1 MAATVNTPRSAH
13 PEPSRV
19 HVSSWANSCGPTSDP
34 HDPGL
39 HGPRQAPRPP
49 PHPQHHIPAR
59 PVFYVH
65 APPPPPFHPY
75 EWPMHFSHNPFAG
88 FPGMGIGMAM
98 PQFPPPTPYMEVPAY
113 IMPHPHMQPVDYRRV
128 IHPQAQAPSAPYQN
142 PYQTCRVRP
151 HLTVPVRETV
161 NSAVQTEP
169 QQRETVNS
177 AVQTEPQQRGGS
189 VFGEESPL
197 PNADSDRETVV
208 NCPLCSSTNSRKQHS
223 AEVENYALH
232 SSNAKGLQVRGTS
245 NVLQPTVTT
254 AIQSCIGATLVT
266 QKSQKESVGRENVSP
281 CRNAHCNVLSIGSQ
295 DGMVPVFSSSQQEEA
310 VYKERRISVLDTLMS
325 GGDVTP
331 QLKMADKLPQNDL
344 ATEGE
349 QVKSVPHSG
358 VETRN
363 GPEVADPADDAQCNF
378 ISKHSEVLLEVLKLS
393 DAEVGRESRNDDESL
408 GLFGSVW
415 PCLPYADELL
425 QSSSHNTI
433 ESNPHE
439 DTAPISPC
447 INNSSYLKRPWNAS
461 IWSVESLAPFIPTKE
476 WLLQNSVL
484 AADVIVEEA
493 DNDNLIVKSRKKRSS
508 SDTSLSD
515 SWLLFSTPTGKT
527 SPRKEPE
534 IECDMEAS
542 DMGSRVQAQSVAPSE
557 KGRSAS
563 PNDLQ
568 SKMILSTPTAEDTNR
583 SSEPEAI
590 QSPNQDILNE
600 QQNKR
605 TCSHLQEKSPR
616 LNPTEEK
623 TCARRLNL
631 QNGAD
636 INLEDEHMGTKKMVG
651 LQKRSCAS
659 QRLIRRQQKC
669 LHRRWTLE
677 SSVMSYRSTSV
688 PVRRQGAARAKTG
701 NSVLHF
707 QERTMESTDNEKVPT

>member
-39 HGPRQAPRPP
+39 HGPCQDPRPP
-49 PHPQHHIPAR
+49 PNPQHHIPAR

-88 FPGMGIGMAM
+88 FPGMGYSMAM
-98 PQFPPPTPYMEVPAY
+98 PQFPPPTPYKEVPAY
-113 IMPHPHMQPVDYRRV
+113 IMPQPHMQPVDYRRF
-128 IHPQAQAPSAPYQN
+128 IHPQAPSAPYQN
-142 PYQTCRVRP
+142 PYQNPYQTSRVRP
-151 HLTVPVRETV
+151 HLTGPVRETV

-177 AVQTEPQQRGGS
+177 EVQTEPQQRETVNSEVQTEPQQRGAS
-189 VFGEESPL
+189 CYGEESPL
-197 PNADSDRETVV
+197 ISADS
-208 NCPLCSSTNSRKQHS
+208 
-223 AEVENYALH
+223 
-232 SSNAKGLQVRGTS
+232 GRGT
-245 NVLQPTVTT
+245 
-254 AIQSCIGATLVT
+254 
-266 QKSQKESVGRENVSP
+266 
-281 CRNAHCNVLSIGSQ
+281 
-295 DGMVPVFSSSQQEEA
+295 
-310 VYKERRISVLDTLMS
+310 
-325 GGDVTP
+325 
-331 QLKMADKLPQNDL
+331 
-344 ATEGE
+344 
-349 QVKSVPHSG
+349 
-358 VETRN
+358 
-363 GPEVADPADDAQCNF
+363 
-378 ISKHSEVLLEVLKLS
+378 
-393 DAEVGRESRNDDESL
+393 
-408 GLFGSVW
+408 
-415 PCLPYADELL
+415 
-425 QSSSHNTI
+425 
-433 ESNPHE
+433 
-439 DTAPISPC
+439 PC

-461 IWSVESLAPFIPTKE
+461 IWSVEFLAPFIPTKE

-484 AADVIVEEA
+484 AADVVVEES
-493 DNDNLIVKSRKKRSS
+493 KKKRSS

-515 SWLLFSTPTGKT
+515 SWPLSSTPTRKT

-534 IECDMEAS
+534 IEC

-568 SKMILSTPTAEDTNR
+568 SKMILSTPTSEDTNR

-636 INLEDEHMGTKKMVG
+636 INLEDGAYGNEEDGRFTKEELCVPKADQKTAEVSPSKVDFGVQCNELQEHKCACEEARCSMGQNGKQRFTLSGKNNGKYRQREG
-651 LQKRSCAS
+651 PNIKGQTQRKRVF
-659 QRLIRRQQKC
+659 RK
-669 LHRRWTLE
+669 
-677 SSVMSYRSTSV
+677 YRGQDSN
-688 PVRRQGAARAKTG
+688 QHEA
-701 NSVLHF
+701 
-707 QERTMESTDNEKVPT
+707 